1 MSFKKVI
8 SLLLV
13 VFMTASLAFSMVA
26 CQEEDANN
34 ARINH
39 LPDQLENQRY
49 YFQQGYTKET
59 WDVAIGENDYYLRRI
74 QQTANGDP
82 VRVSSVGLCAQFTP
96 KGRTD
101 ITYSIYNI
109 AGVGG
114 AAVTRGVVF
123 EQLVNDEISSNF
135 HFNELFLDST
145 EQDGRENFVMDKYE
159 DVNDTIVNIDKTQ
172 FNTLGYTFTKEGI
185 DWKGNLYFIPHQ
197 MGGITSFHV
206 ITVETVASVWDELK
220 ADIDIMLKDFKQ
232 IGYEKKGE

>member
-13 VFMTASLAFSMVA
+13 VLMTASLAFSMVA

-34 ARINH
+34 ERINH

-135 HFNELFLDST
+135 HFNEIFLDST
-145 EQDGRENFVMDKYE
+145 EQNGRENFVMDKYE

-185 DWKGNLYFIPHQ
+185 D
-197 MGGITSFHV
+197 
-206 ITVETVASVWDELK
+206 
-220 ADIDIMLKDFKQ
+220 
-232 IGYEKKGE
+232 